1 MHHTD
6 SDQQDYQL
14 EQRKIFLNTNNM
26 NKDHPDQKGRTERGR
41 DEAHHQVSSLA
52 VAPRIVATTSQ

>member
-6 SDQQDYQL
+6 NDQQDYQL

-41 DEAHHQVSSLA
+41 EEAHHQVTSLA
-52 VAPRIVATTSQ
+52 EAARIAGTTCQ